1 MWIEISIMGNGSLLR
16 AQCSKARQK
25 ASLVKTVQSVGQCGS
40 KNKKR
45 LSGVKKRKKASGNV
59 SRFLLKS
66 INNINVNAETQ
77 PLRWSL
83 IEYFRVQVRDRE
95 IKVNIFDMAGHPFF
109 YEVRSF
115 ISCLDAG
122 NSRS

>member
-1 MWIEISIMGNGSLLR
+1 MWFKK
-16 AQCSKARQK
+16 Q
-25 ASLVKTVQSVGQCGS
+25 
-40 KNKKR
+40 KR
-45 LSGVKKRKKASGNV
+45 LSGVKKKRKKASGNV
-59 SRFLLKS
+59 TRFLLKS

-83 IEYFRVQVRDRE
+83 FEYFRVQVRDRE